1 MTEIIIAVL
10 PSLIVGICMAVLNRK
25 MDKREKE
32 QTKLVEAR
40 REESMLALELQM
52 ATAKLSLAS
61 ALALKRGKANGEV
74 EEGIAAYNEA
84 RKKYLAFLNKTAIDN
99 LEK

>member
-1 MTEIIIAVL
+1 MIEIIIAVL
-10 PSLIVGICMAVLNRK
+10 PSLIVGVFMAVFNRK

-32 QTKLVEAR
+32 QNKLVEAR
-40 REESMLALELQM
+40 REESSLALELQM

-84 RKKYLAFLNKTAIDN
+84 RKKYLAFLNRQAINN